1 MQDRCV
7 WRCGKRHMNGSGRW
21 AVVTALAF
29 VAMLVSFGFF
39 TPTVSAAPPGATIW
53 YQPMSADGLA
63 AWYPFE
69 AWVYLDKSPDPYVP
83 GYAFPAGATFRFTFP
98 QAFTPQSAHSP
109 QAVLLNGWTHGAI
122 EAPFTVG
129 LDPKD
134 PRTIVLKL
142 SAALPAGPPER
153 PGLKSIH
160 LRWGPTN
167 PQAGDYP
174 ITIEY
179 VDAGELSGKTQV
191 IAHIIPKPV
200 PNVAAYNQLHN
211 GRNENWQR
219 VKVGQPASLPIDILV
234 TLPDTCRSA
243 ISLKPA
249 SGGGLDILSDGT
261 PVGTVTLSGVPVSL
275 KPEPFGPGYSRLGIA
290 RFHVTAGPT
299 PGVAGIKAQLTGGP
313 AYDFVVVVE
322 K

>member
-1 MQDRCV
+1 MQHTRRRSED
-7 WRCGKRHMNGSGRW
+7 HMNESIRK
-21 AVVTALAF
+21 VVVKA
-29 VAMLVSFGFF
+29 LVSIAIVLTFGFF
-39 TPTVSAAPPGATIW
+39 SPVVWAAAPGATIW
-53 YQPMSADGLA
+53 HQPMTSDGLTA
-63 AWYPFE
+63 GYPFE
-69 AWVYLDKSPDPYVP
+69 AWVYLDKSPDPFVP

-129 LDPKD
+129 LDPQD
-134 PRTIVLKL
+134 PRTIILKL

-174 ITIEY
+174 ITVEY

-191 IAHIIPKPV
+191 MARITPKPV

-211 GRNENWQR
+211 ARNENWQR
-219 VKVGQPASLPIDILV
+219 VKVDQAASLPIDILV
-234 TLPDTCRSA
+234 TLPDTCRSV
-243 ISLKPA
+243 ISLRPA
-249 SGGGLDILSDGT
+249 ANGGLDILSDGA
-261 PVGTVTLSGVPVSL
+261 PIGTVTLSGVPVSL

-290 RFHVTAGPT
+290 RFHVTAGST
-299 PGVAGIKAQLTGGP
+299 PGNAGIKVQLNGG
-313 AYDFVVVVE
+313 ATYDFVVVVE

>member
-1 MQDRCV
+1 MTQHLY
-7 WRCGKRHMNGSGRW
+7 WKMFSGKLRRTSILGALLMVALFSFSAYAATPKA
-21 AVVTALAF
+21 AVV
-29 VAMLVSFGFF
+29 
-39 TPTVSAAPPGATIW
+39 I
-53 YQPMSADGLA
+53 QPMCSEGLA
-63 AWYPFE
+63 AGYPFE
-69 AWVYLDKSPDPYVP
+69 AWFYLDKSPDPQVP

-109 QAVLLNGWTHGAI
+109 QVVLLNGWTHGSI
-122 EAPFTVG
+122 ESPFTVG
-129 LDPKD
+129 LDPQD
-134 PRTIVLKL
+134 PRTVVFKL
-142 SAALPAGPPER
+142 TAALPAGPPER

-179 VDAGELSGKTQV
+179 VDAGDLSGKTQA
-191 IAHIIPKPV
+191 IAHITPKPV
-200 PNVAAYNQLHN
+200 PVVAAYNQLHN

-219 VKVGQPASLPIDILV
+219 VKAGQAGGLPIDILV

-243 ISLKPA
+243 ISLRPA
-249 SGGGLDILSDGT
+249 ANGGLDILSDGT
-261 PVGTVTLSGVPVSL
+261 PIGTVTLSGVPVTL

-290 RFHVTAGPT
+290 RFHVTAGST
-299 PGVAGIKAQLTGGP
+299 PGTAGIKAQLNGGP